1 MFEKIGRLAE
11 GLATGVGT
19 SRRGFLGRL
28 GRSALGAAG
37 ALGALAVAS
46 SAQTGGVVCCK
57 YKCESYNG
65 PGAGGP
71 RKPSTY
77 TICLTAGST
86 CGGGSPYCRLQ
97 HTSTKSDCSQC

>member
-1 MFEKIGRLAE
+1 MLEKLGRLAE

-46 SAQTGGVVCCK
+46 SAQTGGVDCCT
-57 YKCESYNG
+57 YHCHS
-65 PGAGGP
+65 GGYGSN
-71 RKPSTY
+71 RTFRHK
-77 TICLTAGST
+77 ICLPAGST
-86 CGGGSPYCRLQ
+86 CPNFDGYCPLKQ
-97 HTSTKSDCSQC
+97 CSTASDCSQC